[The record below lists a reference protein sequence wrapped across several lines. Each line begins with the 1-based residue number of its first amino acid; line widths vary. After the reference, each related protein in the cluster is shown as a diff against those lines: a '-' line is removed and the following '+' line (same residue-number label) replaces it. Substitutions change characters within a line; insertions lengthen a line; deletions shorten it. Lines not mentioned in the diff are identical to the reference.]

1 MLLITDFSLFYPQPN
16 RPEVMGIMKLV
27 DALKYCI
34 IKLRRGASCRSSSS
48 DVLEVCS
55 FFPLLPFVLFCIVDT
70 F

>member
-1 MLLITDFSLFYPQPN
+1 MLLITDFSLFCPQPN

-34 IKLRRGASCRSSSS
+34 IKLRRGASCRSSS
-48 DVLEVCS
+48 DVLEVSLITFS
-55 FFPLLPFVLFCIVDT
+55 FLPFVLFCIIDT